1 MFDYKLKSDARNR
14 KSKNTQEIPE
24 EFEGGDFQTQQSYED
39 QSREH
44 RSYEKSTLRKF
55 QGVLLQTGGK
65 VTLRNEI
72 FTTNKLNIT
81 YLGTKSFH

>member
-1 MFDYKLKSDARNR
+1 M
-14 KSKNTQEIPE
+14 QEIEKVKIPE
-24 EFEGGDFQTQQSYED
+24 ESEGGDFQTQQSYED
-39 QSREH
+39 RSREH

-65 VTLRNEI
+65 ASLRNEI